1 VYGTAMATSGTTYGV
16 QGWNS
21 STSGTGVHG
30 VATAAS
36 GSTVGVEGESASPSG
51 IGVKGVNSA
60 TGGLAYGVY
69 GTTASAD
76 HNATGVYGHATAASG
91 SINGVWGQVDSDSGW
106 GVYGDATSATGTP
119 VAVGGNAPSNG
130 WALYGGGNAQVTG
143 NLNVTGTV
151 SKGGGSFKIDHPLD
165 PANKFLYHSF
175 VESPDMKNVYDGVV
189 TLDAKGEA
197 TVTLPEWFETLNR
210 DFRYQLTSIGQAAP
224 DLHVKSEVKAN
235 VFSIA
240 GGGSG
245 QKVSWQLTGIR
256 KDAWADAHRIP
267 VEEEKPATERGLYL
281 HPTEHGQ
288 AAAKGI
294 DSVRNAAMK
303 PHPAK

>member
-1 VYGTAMATSGTTYGV
+1 
-16 QGWNS
+16 
-21 STSGTGVHG
+21 
-30 VATAAS
+30 
-36 GSTVGVEGESASPSG
+36 
-51 IGVKGVNSA
+51 
-60 TGGLAYGVY
+60 
-69 GTTASAD
+69 
-76 HNATGVYGHATAASG
+76 
-91 SINGVWGQVDSDSGW
+91 
-106 GVYGDATSATGTP
+106 
-119 VAVGGNAPSNG
+119 
-130 WALYGGGNAQVTG
+130 
-143 NLNVTGTV
+143 
-151 SKGGGSFKIDHPLD
+151 
-165 PANKFLYHSF
+165 
-175 VESPDMKNVYDGVV
+175 
-189 TLDAKGEA
+189 
-197 TVTLPEWFETLNR
+197 
-210 DFRYQLTSIGQAAP
+210 
-224 DLHVKSEVKAN
+224 VKAN